1 VIGRQNWKVLLPN
14 GRLTLLQILIGI
26 IDLGCCALAMY
37 VLVPNEP
44 HMMFIDIAVIFIT
57 ATLLGFAS
65 HSPGGLGVFDA
76 AMLIALWQY
85 DAEELLAGLLIFRL
99 LYYITPFTLAL
110 ITLGTRELLLHFKGR
125 NRNVGDR

>member
-1 VIGRQNWKVLLPN
+1 
-14 GRLTLLQILIGI
+14 
-26 IDLGCCALAMY
+26 M
-37 VLVPNEP
+37 
-44 HMMFIDIAVIFIT
+44 FIT

-99 LYYITPFTLAL
+99 LYYIMPFTLAL
-110 ITLGTRELLLHFKGR
+110 AMLGVRELMLSLAR
-125 NRNVGDR
+125 RRDVGDR

>member
-1 VIGRQNWKVLLPN
+1 M
-14 GRLTLLQILIGI
+14 
-26 IDLGCCALAMY
+26 AMY

-44 HMMFIDIAVIFIT
+44 HMQFIDIAVIFIT

-76 AMLIALWQY
+76 AMLIALWEF

-99 LYYITPFTLAL
+99 LYYILPFTMALAV
-110 ITLGTRELLLHFKGR
+110 LGIREFMLHFAGR
-125 NRNVGDR
+125 RDVGGR